1 MADPRMS
8 SFQVSSRAMGIDRK
22 RSVLKSDPGWY
33 VADPTTTF
41 RAGQLVSLD
50 ANSRATR
57 CVGTHVLGFA
67 LYNNTSTSYASV
79 VGEYIQ
85 LNGAVATNLKHANL
99 LYPLSPA
106 VPGAGV
112 RVAAALTGAAYNET
126 TGADNDYVVSY
137 VNGTIARVVATTT
150 IPDGGYVYVN
160 YLYALTEADLDFE
173 GRNFWNLTNDVNVS
187 DGKCAIATDA
197 TVIFTTEYDPHQ
209 TYTVNQ
215 LLYAGTTAQ
224 GCEGLVTSVST
235 GANAYIG
242 RVVQIPT
249 ASDPWLG
256 LRFVNVAIV

>member
-8 SFQVSSRAMGIDRK
+8 SFQVSSRAIGIDRK

-33 VADPTTTF
+33 VVDPTTTF
-41 RAGQLVSLD
+41 RAGMLVSLD
-50 ANSRATR
+50 ANERVTR

-67 LYNNTSTSYASV
+67 LYNNCTTEYATV
-79 VGEYIQ
+79 TGEYIQ

-112 RVAAALTGAAYNET
+112 RVGAALTGAAYAET

-160 YLYALTEADLDFE
+160 YMYPLTEADLDFE

-197 TVIFTTEYDPHQ
+197 TTIFTTAYDPHL
-209 TYTVNQ
+209 TFTVNQ

-224 GCEGLVTSVST
+224 GCEGLVTTVST

-249 ASDPWLG
+249 AADPWLG